1 MGPKNPNLS
10 EPIRTKK
17 YFCGA
22 YWHSSP
28 SADDN
33 GIGQSE
39 NTYRQIVP
47 NSTKLD
53 QTRHQSLRLS
63 NPQSAIRTP
72 QLTTPQRVVVA
83 AQAAT
88 NSGTKTAP
96 IFAVSFY
103 GSVDF
108 QPLTEIRE
116 PPAVPCA
123 PAFSSVQSSRFKVQG
138 SKFPASTSF
147 PRGRADLSRQS
158 QAAAEARSE
167 GGKVRRFP
175 PHRR

>member
-10 EPIRTKK
+10 EPIGTLSEAIGTLK

-72 QLTTPQRVVVA
+72 QLTMPQPVVVA
-83 AQAAT
+83 AQSPT
-88 NSGTKTAP
+88 NLGTKTAP
-96 IFAVSFY
+96 LFAISFC
-103 GSVDF
+103 GSLDS
-108 QPLTEIRE
+108 QPLTKNPE
-116 PPAVPCA
+116 PELHHALGA
-123 PAFSSVQSSRFKVQG
+123 SASS
-138 SKFPASTSF
+138 PASHF
-147 PRGRADLSRQS
+147 
-158 QAAAEARSE
+158 
-167 GGKVRRFP
+167 
-175 PHRR
+175 